1 MTVRRPQ
8 LPRRAR
14 SGRTGTSRL
23 RERFSRDQVI
33 EQAKLVLNR
42 GREALGRLT
51 PAERVELGRL
61 VVKSRGRYRFLS
73 RREQQRLREL
83 VARALLRD

>member
-1 MTVRRPQ
+1 MNLRRPQ
-8 LPRRAR
+8 LPRR
-14 SGRTGTSRL
+14 SGAVRGGPFRK
-23 RERFSRDQVI
+23 RVSRDQVV
-33 EQAKLVLNR
+33 EQAKALLNR

-51 PAERVELGRL
+51 PTERVELGRL
-61 VVKSRGRYRFLS
+61 VVKSRGRYKFLS